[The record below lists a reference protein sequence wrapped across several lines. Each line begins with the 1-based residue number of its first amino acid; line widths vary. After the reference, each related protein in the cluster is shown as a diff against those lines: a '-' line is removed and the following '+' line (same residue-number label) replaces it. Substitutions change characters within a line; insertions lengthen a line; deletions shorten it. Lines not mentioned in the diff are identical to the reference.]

1 MATSLD
7 NIVDMVF
14 KECKDPFFFS
24 IRLPINDLGE
34 LFNHILDIY
43 KGGINKLYGKDGMIN
58 IYDLKQEHLDNMKN
72 YMKSIGVEP
81 FIKVFNK
88 EDLHYTYYGFMDSL
102 EHPKIMR
109 HTVNDFNDDLI
120 MDIKINVPDNNE
132 CLSVFNKAVIK
143 NKYIKYLIELPKN
156 QLSDYSFKIN
166 HNGVFYVLYFD
177 YAKSTNICN
186 EKLKFL

>member
-58 IYDLKQEHLDNMKN
+58 IYDLKQTHLDNMKN
-72 YMKSIGVEP
+72 FMKSIGIEP

-88 EDLHYTYYGFMDSL
+88 EELHYTYYGFMDSL
-102 EHPKIMR
+102 KHPDILR
-109 HTVNDFNDDLI
+109 HTVNDFNDDFI
-120 MDIKINVPDNNE
+120 VDIKINIPDDPK
-132 CLSVFNKAVIK
+132 CLAVFNKAVSN
-143 NKYIKYLIELPKN
+143 NKYIKYLIDLPKT
-156 QLSDYSFKIN
+156 QLSDFAFKIN
-166 HNGVFYVLYFD
+166 NNGIFYILFFD
-177 YAKSTNICN
+177 YATNHSNCN

>member
-1 MATSLD
+1 MAISLD

-24 IRLPINDLGE
+24 IRLPMNDLGE
-34 LFNHILDIY
+34 LFNHILEIY

-58 IYDLKQEHLDNMKN
+58 IYDLKQIHLDNMKN
-72 YMKSIGVEP
+72 FMKSIGVEP

-102 EHPKIMR
+102 NHPKIIR

-143 NKYIKYLIELPKN
+143 NKYIKYLIDLPKN

>member
-1 MATSLD
+1 MAVSLD

-34 LFNHILDIY
+34 LFNHILEIY

-58 IYDLKQEHLDNMKN
+58 IYDLKQIHLDNMKN
-72 YMKSIGVEP
+72 FMKSIGVEP

-88 EDLHYTYYGFMDSL
+88 EELHYTYYGFMDSL
-102 EHPKIMR
+102 NHPNIMR

-120 MDIKINVPDNNE
+120 MDIKINVPDNDE
-132 CLSVFNKAVIK
+132 CLTVFNKAVIK
-143 NKYIKYLIELPKN
+143 NKYIKYLIDLPKN